1 MISWIHSDL
10 ICPLVPAPAKKKPHK
25 RTSIEKNWWKEL
37 PEASNC
43 RNSHRY
49 YRQYQ
54 PRHRLQKSHWI
65 RLEWKWW
72 VCLPWEMRKLRIE
85 ARTKREGRKYFILLL
100 CSGPKCLAQG
110 AFLWSKMPHWI
121 RLEWKWWVHHFF
133 IPIRCH
139 FFLKFYPAFM
149 DGPNR
154 F

>member
-1 MISWIHSDL
+1 MDFVTSHFEKMKLWPVEHFFQHKYLSSKLDSPLIKTLERENLILMINMLKKVFNWSEVHLFEMTCYKIHTIGS
-10 ICPLVPAPAKKKPHK
+10 CSCQKKPHK

-85 ARTKREGRKYFILLL
+85 ARTKREGGNYF
-100 CSGPKCLAQG
+100 
-110 AFLWSKMPHWI
+110 F
-121 RLEWKWWVHHFF
+121 
-133 IPIRCH
+133 
-139 FFLKFYPAFM
+139 
-149 DGPNR
+149 
-154 F
+154 